1 MTMGGGRAA
10 FVPWT
15 PRKARNSLPD
25 GATYEFLNHT
35 DRQTMTIALNGNGQI
50 NPFELNKNDVHDMK
64 EFHKENEN
72 KSAGDLLNLAENG
85 HLERWQKAAIGQ
97 ELQHRLDH
105 GEIGKDCTPEEKK
118 ELQGLLDNMKK
129 AICRRT
135 APNAWKPCCTPA
147 PPPAMIPTAA
157 STNDAMRGTLR
168 PGLPAPHSS

>member
-1 MTMGGGRAA
+1 MAMGGGRAA
-10 FVPWT
+10 FVPST
-15 PRKARNSLPD
+15 PRKARNSLPH
-25 GATYEFLNHT
+25 GATYKFLNHT

-64 EFHKENEN
+64 EFLKENEN

-129 AICRRT
+129 GNLSPDGAERLET
-135 APNAWKPCCTPA
+135 LLHAS
-147 PPPAMIPTAA
+147 PTAGH
-157 STNDAMRGTLR
+157 D
-168 PGLPAPHSS
+168 PHGGIN